1 MVIFHG
7 NLMYRRGFSSKTRQD
22 PGVSAGFT
30 LIELMI
36 VVSVVIIMSA
46 VAIPSFQSIISSR
59 RLQAVA
65 WQMVQDMRTVR
76 EDAILYQQDLNVYI
90 NYPNSPVAPTDPA
103 NKNNRSY
110 LFETFQWGM
119 DQPTQAPGS
128 HYVPGDTANS
138 HFTERVLQS
147 GIIITSITSTG
158 FASTQISSK
167 NYWVVCF
174 RCGSDSAFRG
184 EADGITGNPF
194 SQTQRTDPASLTPIG
209 SGNLVI
215 TLQDP
220 ATDRTFNVIVKGTGE
235 VSMGNS

>member
-1 MVIFHG
+1 M
-7 NLMYRRGFSSKTRQD
+7 
-22 PGVSAGFT
+22 PAGFT

-36 VVSVVIIMSA
+36 VIAIVVIMSA
-46 VAIPSFQSIISSR
+46 VAIPSFQSVMSGQ

-65 WQMVQDMRTVR
+65 WQMVQDLRTAR

-90 NYPNSPVAPTDPA
+90 NYSNPPGAPTDPT

-110 LFETFQWGM
+110 KFETFQYGY
-119 DQPTQAPGS
+119 DQTTQVDGQHYIPTDPSG
-128 HYVPGDTANS
+128 S

-158 FASTQISSK
+158 FASTQINSK

-174 RCGSDSAFRG
+174 RCGSGSAFRG
-184 EADGITGNPF
+184 EADGITNNPF
-194 SQTQRTDPASLTPIG
+194 SQTQRTDPASPTPIG

-215 TLQDP
+215 TLQNP
-220 ATDRTFNVIVKGTGE
+220 ATGRTFNVIVKGTGE
-235 VSMGNS
+235 VSMGGS